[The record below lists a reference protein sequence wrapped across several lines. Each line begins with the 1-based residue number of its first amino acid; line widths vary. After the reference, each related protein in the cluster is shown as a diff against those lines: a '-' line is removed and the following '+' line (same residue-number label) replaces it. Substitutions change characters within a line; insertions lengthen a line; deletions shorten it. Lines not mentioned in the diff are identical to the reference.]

1 MHAYHSY
8 HVSVRKRFFSDVTV
22 LREEVMVHQLDFFI
36 MYMYHSYHACEKTI
50 FFQRN
55 CATTE
60 DVMVHQLDLFYYV
73 CISQIIC
80 TNKKLIF

>member
-1 MHAYHSY
+1 
-8 HVSVRKRFFSDVTV
+8 
-22 LREEVMVHQLDFFI
+22 MVHQLDFFI

-50 FFQRN
+50 FFLRN